1 MLTVM
6 SLKNLHELIS
16 FSFLITSFEVVR
28 FKKNLR
34 LFGWPRFLKSLFL
47 SFFYFVLQN
56 SFLFKIKLFFY
67 FAFYLVIM
75 SSRPFSRV
83 LTTLLRFVGVLFFNI
98 FFHWF
103 FLWYRVVGFF
113 IKKNSKQFFLC
124 IAKMWLF
131 QLKKY

>member
-75 SSRPFSRV
+75 SSRSFSRV

-98 FFHWF
+98 FFSLIF
-103 FLWYRVVGFF
+103 FMISGCRFF
-113 IKKNSKQFFLC
+113 YKKKTVSNFFYALQKC
-124 IAKMWLF
+124 D
-131 QLKKY
+131 YSN